1 MKTTSV
7 LLLFLLFVTSCA
19 SKKDIL
25 YLQDETFQKN
35 QTITQN
41 YVNILQPDDILL
53 IIVSNSDNIGTQR
66 FNLSTTVSA
75 PGMIDDSIGRQ
86 RLVNYVIR
94 KDGSIEFPI
103 LGKIQLAGLTIS
115 EAVELIRVKLE
126 KYIKE
131 PKVVIEWLN
140 FKYSV
145 SGEVRRPG
153 LFTSVSERVSILDAL
168 AMAGDLTIYGN
179 RKNIIL
185 IREINGKRST
195 YNVDL
200 TNVKFMNDE
209 TYYIKQN
216 DHIIVSPNNA
226 QIQSSSFNQ
235 NVPVYISAA
244 SILLSLII
252 ILTRN

>member
-7 LLLFLLFVTSCA
+7 LLLLLLFVTSCA

-41 YVNILQPDDILL
+41 YVTILQPDDILL

-115 EAVELIRVKLE
+115 EAMELIRVKLE

-185 IREINGKRST
+185 IRENNGKRST
-195 YNVDL
+195 YNVAL

-209 TYYIKQN
+209 T
-216 DHIIVSPNNA
+216 
-226 QIQSSSFNQ
+226 
-235 NVPVYISAA
+235 
-244 SILLSLII
+244 
-252 ILTRN
+252 

>member
-1 MKTTSV
+1 LKTTSV